1 MRHGERDRRA
11 ESRRPRDGKKGHAWE
26 EWSVNRDVAK
36 YVNLAWAALHA
47 GQEPALSAG
56 TLLEQFDC
64 PILLWAAPARCRGD
78 VRSFVS
84 LALNEWMAKYV
95 GKV

>member
-1 MRHGERDRRA
+1 MWGRSG
-11 ESRRPRDGKKGHAWE
+11 SCTPRL
-26 EWSVNRDVAK
+26 SVNRDVAK

-95 GKV
+95 GKA